1 MYTYINIY
9 VHVCY
14 PSILTKTQDHHGFM
28 NFIISWR
35 TYELNPNRNRNH
47 GQFDVRNNLNCCF
60 QRKTS
65 LHRGYRDSAR
75 LLGDSW
81 TKKMMGHSGDKIAQ
95 KSRNIF
101 SDLSFFFCSFKH
113 RAQFFRILEPNTNAQ
128 RMSFYVTSIALSCA
142 HICARLLKP
151 LAHSLI
157 GSPGT
162 LVARIKLSGCTRG
175 LYLKKNIY
183 IYIYKSASCRSIQQ
197 SKTFCSS
204 LDLVSLP
211 LSLSLSLML
220 LLWSH
225 PKFPI
230 PFVSKNCSSA
240 CLRVHSVLEDLVIIS
255 RLLVL
260 FSVTKR
266 NDNSITLTPPFLG
279 PDTLTPPFLSLD
291 HCQSL

>member
-1 MYTYINIY
+1 M
-9 VHVCY
+9 HVCY

-81 TKKMMGHSGDKIAQ
+81 TKKMMGHSGEKIAQ
-95 KSRNIF
+95 KSRNSC
-101 SDLSFFFCSFKH
+101 SDWSEFWVHTDSFKH
-113 RAQFFRILEPNTNAQ
+113 RAHFFRILEPNTNAQ

-175 LYLKKNIY
+175 LYLKKYIY
-183 IYIYKSASCRSIQQ
+183 IYIYTSQHLAGQFNKAKHSALPS
-197 SKTFCSS
+197 TLS
-204 LDLVSLP
+204 LSHS
-211 LSLSLSLML
+211 LSLSLSC
-220 LLWSH
+220 SCSG
-225 PKFPI
+225 PI
-230 PFVSKNCSSA
+230 PSFPFHLCLKIA
-240 CLRVHSVLEDLVIIS
+240 HLRV
-255 RLLVL
+255 
-260 FSVTKR
+260 
-266 NDNSITLTPPFLG
+266 
-279 PDTLTPPFLSLD
+279 
-291 HCQSL
+291 